1 MKRRVVLTGVGLV
14 SALGLDTE
22 STWSG
27 LLQGKS
33 GVGPI
38 THFDASDFSSR
49 IAGEVKDLDP
59 LDYVDTK
66 NARKMDLF
74 ILNTSKHPSEE
85 AWRC

>member
-49 IAGEVKDLDP
+49 IAAEVKDLDP
-59 LDYVDTK
+59 L
-66 NARKMDLF
+66 
-74 ILNTSKHPSEE
+74 
-85 AWRC
+85 AWIGG